1 MRSGRNVSSAL
12 WLQKEVVLKV
22 SWLDRISHR
31 SVTKGGT
38 VGYLTDGTRNKEN
51 GPTKGYMRPT
61 EKWKE
66 KQNIRERLQVE
77 DLPIP
82 SGLVDTIPDFFT
94 LVRGRPVKEKFN
106 KREFIAGCRYRF
118 IQNLEQGFMCDII
131 KQDEDQ
137 TKIQTTVLE
146 DAVQESRDMKKLMDL
161 FLADQQKEAVALE
174 ENFKK
179 IKNDRETIEAEHK
192 EVSKKMGIIKD
203 AIHRKSDE
211 IDNALQYKNF
221 LLEISSRTW
230 LEEYAK
236 EKEIWSEENKNN
248 VDNFIIKVAEY
259 LNYGESDSSMEE
271 VLKKFITQY
280 ENCGPTKI
288 QFKDVQEVIN
298 LLKAMYLGN
307 LEKATMIRDLKL
319 QAGPLVQAR
328 RKVERRLF
336 KHRKQL
342 EKDLQKAIKEGH
354 EKKATQDRLRSIY
367 KDVKKMCK
375 DLIVSKEVLKNL
387 ALLKDFYEEVTGN
400 NSDFMSEEDMWR
412 EIDEVYTNLK
422 EMLQE
427 IPEIELKHKYKAI
440 KKKQEDEMKKAVKA
454 KNRLIQVESMI
465 SGIKKS
471 YEKPITLAK
480 KPVLPRSVPP
490 PETPPSS
497 TPPSTPGASY
507 HEELEIEKNLYYP
520 LKHLKDMH
528 KVEMKLSQGTVDKED
543 RYKIVD
549 DKICRLMTEA
559 PVSILESS
567 SETSSVSSE
576 DLTAFDPTLKM
587 ATINPAK
594 EFVNKELG
602 ALKDLPT
609 FEKFT
614 PQSVAEQLE

>member
-1 MRSGRNVSSAL
+1 M
-12 WLQKEVVLKV
+12 Q
-22 SWLDRISHR
+22 
-31 SVTKGGT
+31 
-38 VGYLTDGTRNKEN
+38 
-51 GPTKGYMRPT
+51 
-61 EKWKE
+61 
-66 KQNIRERLQVE
+66 
-77 DLPIP
+77 
-82 SGLVDTIPDFFT
+82 
-94 LVRGRPVKEKFN
+94 
-106 KREFIAGCRYRF
+106 
-118 IQNLEQGFMCDII
+118 
-131 KQDEDQ
+131 
-137 TKIQTTVLE
+137 
-146 DAVQESRDMKKLMDL
+146 
-161 FLADQQKEAVALE
+161 
-174 ENFKK
+174 
-179 IKNDRETIEAEHK
+179 
-192 EVSKKMGIIKD
+192 
-203 AIHRKSDE
+203 
-211 IDNALQYKNF
+211 
-221 LLEISSRTW
+221 
-230 LEEYAK
+230 
-236 EKEIWSEENKNN
+236 
-248 VDNFIIKVAEY
+248 
-259 LNYGESDSSMEE
+259 
-271 VLKKFITQY
+271 
-280 ENCGPTKI
+280 
-288 QFKDVQEVIN
+288 
-298 LLKAMYLGN
+298 
-307 LEKATMIRDLKL
+307 
-319 QAGPLVQAR
+319 
-328 RKVERRLF
+328 
-336 KHRKQL
+336 
-342 EKDLQKAIKEGH
+342 
-354 EKKATQDRLRSIY
+354 
-367 KDVKKMCK
+367 
-375 DLIVSKEVLKNL
+375 VLKNL

-471 YEKPITLAK
+471 YEKSITLAK

-594 EFVNKELG
+594 EFVNKELE